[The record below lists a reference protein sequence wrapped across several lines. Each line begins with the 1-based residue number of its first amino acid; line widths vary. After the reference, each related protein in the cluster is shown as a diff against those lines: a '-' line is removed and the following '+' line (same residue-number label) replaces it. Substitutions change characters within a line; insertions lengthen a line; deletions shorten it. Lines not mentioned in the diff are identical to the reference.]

1 MKTFIYQRGR
11 RAEPGCGCGRE
22 ETVRGVELEH
32 LLLPLEGLE
41 GGELREAG
49 EEAARHRVLVEE
61 VARQAAPGGRHRV
74 ADQIARVLEQEA
86 RLTEKKRDDEWIEQR
101 GDKASS
107 PPDR

>member
-1 MKTFIYQRGR
+1 MSLEKNVSENESLFVSAFIYQRGR

-41 GGELREAG
+41 GRELRQAG

-61 VARQAAPGGRHRV
+61 VARQAATGGRHGI
-74 ADQIARVLEQEA
+74 ADQIARVLKQESQ
-86 RLTEKKRDDEWIEQR
+86 LPK
-101 GDKASS
+101 
-107 PPDR
+107 